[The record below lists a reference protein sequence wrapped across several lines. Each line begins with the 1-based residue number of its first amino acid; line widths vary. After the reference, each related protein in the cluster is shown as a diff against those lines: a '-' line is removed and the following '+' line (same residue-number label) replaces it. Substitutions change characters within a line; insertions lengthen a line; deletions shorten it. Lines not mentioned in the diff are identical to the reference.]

1 MMDHGN
7 MQIDPSLLLAAAN
20 DPSLMNRNMGN
31 HFSEQYADQQF
42 AAQAAQVAFPS
53 PSISIAVYFRLH
65 PASDIQT
72 NNRLWVSTLSSVSVE
87 EVRHLATSKFPGTV
101 AIRLEGIIKQA
112 NGHEMTLPVDQDD
125 ELEAYLSAI
134 SGGKPIFSVQL
145 VSAWKGP

>member
-1 MMDHGN
+1 MVDHGN

-20 DPSLMNRNMGN
+20 DPSLMDRNMGN
-31 HFSEQYADQQF
+31 HFAEQYTDQQF
-42 AAQAAQVAFPS
+42 AAQATFPS
-53 PSISIAVYFRLH
+53 SSLAIAVYFRLH
-65 PASDIQT
+65 PSSDIQT
-72 NNRLWVSTLSSVSVE
+72 NNRLWVSTLGLVSVD
-87 EVRHLATSKFPGTV
+87 EVRQLATSKFPGTV
-101 AIRLEGIIKQA
+101 AIRVEGIIKQP